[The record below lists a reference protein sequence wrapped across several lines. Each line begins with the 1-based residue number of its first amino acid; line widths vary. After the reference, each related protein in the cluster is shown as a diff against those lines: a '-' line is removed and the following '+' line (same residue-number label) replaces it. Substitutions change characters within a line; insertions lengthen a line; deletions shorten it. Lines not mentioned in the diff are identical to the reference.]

1 MPRKSGLGRG
11 LGALI
16 PGSETTPAA
25 GGVSYIH
32 VSEIIPNPRQPRSQF
47 RPEEIEELAT
57 SIRQHGIL
65 QPLIVS
71 YSEES
76 GNYVLIAGER
86 RWLAAKQ
93 AGLNTVPSI
102 IREVS
107 DQERL
112 ELALVENLQR
122 TDLNPLEAAEAYRQL
137 SEDFNLSHE
146 QISAR
151 VGKSR
156 AAITN
161 TIRLL
166 KLPLEVK
173 KALIEEKISEGHAR
187 SLLALPTPES
197 QIAILQTILAQ
208 NLNVR
213 QTEALVQKLIGDK
226 LKPLHKST
234 IVPELA
240 ALEEQL
246 RAHFG
251 TKVKLQNRSKGGGTI
266 TIHYY
271 SDEELDVLIKT
282 LLGDNK

>member
-1 MPRKSGLGRG
+1 MTRKSGLGRG

-16 PGSETTPAA
+16 PENETSA
-25 GGVSYIH
+25 GLAGVNYVH
-32 VSEIIPNPRQPRSQF
+32 VNAIIPNPRQPRSQF
-47 RPEEIEELAT
+47 HPEEIDELAT

-71 YSEES
+71 YEEENS
-76 GNYVLIAGER
+76 KYILIAGER

-93 AGLNTVPSI
+93 AGLDFVPAI

-137 SEDFNLSHE
+137 SEDFHCSHE
-146 QISAR
+146 QISMR

-166 KLPLEVK
+166 KLPFEIK
-173 KALIEEKISEGHAR
+173 QALIENKISEGHAR
-187 SLLALPTPES
+187 SLLSLPTPES
-197 QIAILQTILAQ
+197 QTSALHTILSH

-213 QTEALVQKLIGDK
+213 QTEELIRRLLGETPK
-226 LKPLHKST
+226 RPLKSK
-234 IVPELA
+234 VRPELA
-240 ALEEQL
+240 AFEDRL
-246 RAHFG
+246 RSHLG
-251 TKVKLQNRSKGGGTI
+251 TKVKLYNREKGGGTI

-271 SDEELDVLIKT
+271 SDEELNALIKT
-282 LLGDNK
+282 LLGELD